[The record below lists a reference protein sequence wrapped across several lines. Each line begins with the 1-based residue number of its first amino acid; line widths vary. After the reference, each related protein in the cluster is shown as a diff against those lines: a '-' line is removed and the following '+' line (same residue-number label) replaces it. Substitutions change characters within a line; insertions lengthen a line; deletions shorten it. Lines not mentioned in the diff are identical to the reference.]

1 MGKLSI
7 QKELF
12 CNEYII
18 DFNGTQAAIRAK
30 YSAKTANE
38 QAARLLASV
47 SIREKISELINEKL
61 GTEKDTLRLRV
72 ITELSDIA
80 FGNISIEKISDR
92 DGNIIDI
99 RLNDRIKALEL
110 LGKYGALWT
119 EKIEHSGNI
128 NINFDTQDSNL

>member
-1 MGKLSI
+1 MGKLSD
-7 QKELF
+7 KMELF
-12 CNEYII
+12 CQEYLI
-18 DFNGTQAAIRAK
+18 DFNATQAAIRAK
-30 YSAKTANE
+30 YSEKTANE
-38 QAARLLASV
+38 QGSQNLAKL
-47 SIREKISELINEKL
+47 SIRERISELINEKL